1 VEAFSGEPAQQQGCL
16 LASYGNA
23 KYFNNLCCCWD
34 WINSHSPENS
44 SLEKKTR
51 SEEHE
56 GKLSQ
61 RGSRYATY
69 ILSSSQKKERKK
81 ERKKRKV
88 LPGSV
93 SSQRDSLTRPEACR
107 WRYYCKLRAA
117 RHGRGLIPRHTP
129 YLRNLIGLSRGRVGE
144 CFGTDE

>member
-1 VEAFSGEPAQQQGCL
+1 VGVVLAGVVVQLYVELCSAGEEVEVEVENFPGEPAQQQGCL

-51 SEEHE
+51 DEEHE

-81 ERKKRKV
+81 ERKEKFF
-88 LPGSV
+88 
-93 SSQRDSLTRPEACR
+93 
-107 WRYYCKLRAA
+107 RA
-117 RHGRGLIPRHTP
+117 RFQV
-129 YLRNLIGLSRGRVGE
+129 N
-144 CFGTDE
+144 GTA